1 MNTTSSLKL
10 DDLSNLSWSEKIA
23 RILKERIVNG
33 TLKADARVLQDAVA
47 KEFGTSHIPVR
58 EAFRQ
63 LQSEGLLVATAR
75 KGVRVAPLD
84 LASVVEITMMREALE
99 PLALAGAMKR
109 MTNESLALAK
119 AAIAASEKAK
129 NMRDW
134 EEANRRFHM
143 ALYEPCGMPILLNS
157 IRELHVART
166 RYMIGATHAED
177 WDPTSSADH
186 AEILLAVRFGEVD
199 RACELLKKHIGE
211 SRTVLV
217 KAIIE
222 T

>member
-1 MNTTSSLKL
+1 ML
-10 DDLSNLSWSEKIA
+10 DDLSNLPWPEKIA

-33 TLKADARVLQDAVA
+33 TLKADARVLQDAIA
-47 KEFGTSHIPVR
+47 KEFGTSHVPVR

-84 LASVVEITMMREALE
+84 LGSVVEITMMREVLE
-99 PLALAGAMKR
+99 PLALAEAMKK
-109 MTNESLALAK
+109 MTDHSLAGAE
-119 AAIAASEKAK
+119 AAIVASEKAG

-157 IRELHVART
+157 VRELHVART

-186 AEILLAVRFGEVD
+186 AEILLAVRFGEVA

>member
-1 MNTTSSLKL
+1 MKTTSSPLL
-10 DDLSNLSWSEKIA
+10 SDLSNLPWSEKIA
-23 RILKERIVNG
+23 STLKERIVNG
-33 TLKADARVLQDAVA
+33 TLKADEKVLQDAIA

-63 LQSEGLLVATAR
+63 LQSEGLLIATAR

-99 PLALAGAMKR
+99 PLALAEAMKK
-109 MTNESLALAK
+109 MTSETLTLAK
-119 AAIAASEKAK
+119 EAIAESEKTK

-134 EEANRRFHM
+134 EETNRRFHM

-166 RYMIGATHAED
+166 RYMIGATNAVD
-177 WDPTSSADH
+177 WDPSSSADH
-186 AEILLAVRFGEVD
+186 MEILSAVRFGETAS
-199 RACELLKKHIGE
+199 ACDLLKKHIGE
-211 SRTVLV
+211 SRTVLL

-222 T
+222 K